1 MTKLSDF
8 LLRFRRRR
16 APLIPTAWGQVTESA
31 RRQAA
36 VNMRHDLALR
46 ERVIALLAAEGRPR
60 AVAEQV
66 ARERYPEAWE

>member
-1 MTKLSDF
+1 MFRLREF
-8 LLRFRRRR
+8 IQRFRCRP
-16 APLIPTAWGQVTESA
+16 APVIPTAWGQVTESA

-36 VNMRHDLALR
+36 VNMRHDPALR
-46 ERVIALLAAEGRPR
+46 ERVIDLLAAEGRPR